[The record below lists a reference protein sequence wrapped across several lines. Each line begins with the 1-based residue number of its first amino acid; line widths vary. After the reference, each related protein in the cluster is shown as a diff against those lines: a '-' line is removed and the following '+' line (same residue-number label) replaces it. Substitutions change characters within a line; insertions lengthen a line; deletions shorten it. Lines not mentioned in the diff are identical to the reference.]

1 MGEGDGVEADGGS
14 GIAQRVAGARVL
26 QLVDGA
32 DVARAQLGDGDLLLA
47 ADEVDVLMR
56 SSVFVLGLRTV
67 MPVFKTPRH
76 TRR

>member
-47 ADEVDVLMR
+47 ADEVDGVDAL
-56 SSVFVLGLRTV
+56 LGVRVGVEDGHARL
-67 MPVFKTPRH
+67 
-76 TRR
+76 